1 MLTNQRV
8 FHAALCSSN
17 QTMLLFCNVEL
28 AFYLAQ
34 WEEYHTG
41 TLNWSNG
48 WFGVTESQLTQMLLF
63 CMTGIFGLKASSLF
77 CWFVREFA
85 AWNAFDPH

>member
-1 MLTNQRV
+1 
-8 FHAALCSSN
+8 
-17 QTMLLFCNVEL
+17 MLLFCNIEL

-63 CMTGIFGLKASSLF
+63 VMTGVFGVEVKLHMRVCQL
-77 CWFVREFA
+77 C
-85 AWNAFDPH
+85 PQ

>member
-1 MLTNQRV
+1 MLHNLQS
-8 FHAALCSSN
+8 LCL
-17 QTMLLFCNVEL
+17 QTMLLFCNIEL

-63 CMTGIFGLKASSLF
+63 VLTGIFGVE
-77 CWFVREFA
+77 VRLHIH
-85 AWNAFDPH
+85 AF

>member
-1 MLTNQRV
+1 
-8 FHAALCSSN
+8 
-17 QTMLLFCNVEL
+17 MLLFCNIEL

-63 CMTGIFGLKASSLF
+63 VLTGVFGVEVKLHMRILLF
-77 CWFVREFA
+77 TLFTSKKG
-85 AWNAFDPH
+85 